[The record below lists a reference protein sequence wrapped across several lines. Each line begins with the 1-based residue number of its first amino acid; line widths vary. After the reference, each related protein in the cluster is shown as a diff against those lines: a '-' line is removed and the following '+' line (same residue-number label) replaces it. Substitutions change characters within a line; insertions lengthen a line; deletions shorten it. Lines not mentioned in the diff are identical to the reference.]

1 MSNRSNA
8 ARAVKPIESS
18 LEKDDYGMP
27 KRRYHTRNTSL
38 QGSTLRDLITRAE
51 LVGPPMQVKRSQNN
65 NSDITMNAAETML
78 KNLHSK
84 VRSQKKID
92 ELIADD

>member
-8 ARAVKPIESS
+8 ARVVKPIDSS
-18 LEKDDYGMP
+18 LEKDDYGIP

-65 NSDITMNAAETML
+65 NSDITINAAETML
-78 KNLHSK
+78 KTFTQ
-84 VRSQKKID
+84 RSG
-92 ELIADD
+92 ARRR